1 MTNRREPRE
10 NRARTDALR
19 ALSLSINLTFY
30 SYFVAPSL
38 DVLMPCELPSALL
51 PLPCPE
57 RDVNHHH
64 APARLHRGCPEAVL
78 PFDPKRSHVVTRQ
91 ACLGLLR
98 VIPILVVWREDFNV
112 SISITIAVNIYHGI
126 YAPRVHH
133 GRIALSSAP
142 SSSRLGAAPASSTF
156 DVDIE
161 RGRLPL
167 AQSSF
172 QISNTSRANPRS

>member
-1 MTNRREPRE
+1 
-10 NRARTDALR
+10 
-19 ALSLSINLTFY
+19 
-30 SYFVAPSL
+30 
-38 DVLMPCELPSALL
+38 
-51 PLPCPE
+51 
-57 RDVNHHH
+57 
-64 APARLHRGCPEAVL
+64 
-78 PFDPKRSHVVTRQ
+78 VVTRQ

-167 AQSSF
+167 ARRRFKF
-172 QISNTSRANPRS
+172 QTRRARTRAR